1 MAKHKVGTQDDFP
14 RGQAKACTVAGLDLA
29 VYALSNGYYA
39 TQARCTHLMGP
50 LAQGKIIDDRLIQ
63 CPRHHAR
70 FDIRTGE
77 VMDWANFPSGHPG
90 VQSGAQGKGAQNLFG
105 ERGRRRPLR
114 RNMTRRDFPRAWMR
128 RLALCGGRSRS

>member
-1 MAKHKVGTQDDFP
+1 MAKHKIGTQDDFP
-14 RGQAKACTVAGLDLA
+14 RGQAKACMVAGIDLA

-39 TQARCTHLMGP
+39 TQAKCTHLMGP

-77 VMDWANFPSGHPG
+77 VVDWANFPPG
-90 VQSGAQGKGAQNLFG
+90 IQVLNLVRKEKALKTFPVSVEEGALYV
-105 ERGRRRPLR
+105 EI
-114 RNMTRRDFPRAWMR
+114 
-128 RLALCGGRSRS
+128 